1 MWFSLLILQMS
12 TPESIRGKWFAQA
25 CYVMVQCQSMLTGIL
40 AFCSAVLGLFSET
53 TWEKTNSPSTWQ
65 PFKYL
70 VAVLLYSQVFSS
82 SGYAGFHWSNASIVA
97 ELPDSS
103 PCSVFSRSVSY
114 CQFSFQPLVS
124 GNEYVTPG
132 YISKIF
138 NEREW
143 IEVLATCTIKFETA
157 IFGFRIMESWILANW
172 NGGTAFPTSN
182 LWKYWIK

>member
-12 TPESIRGKWFAQA
+12 TPESIRGKWFVQA
-25 CYVMVQCQSMLTGIL
+25 CYVMVQCQSMLTRIL

-70 VAVLLYSQVFSS
+70 VTVLLYFQVFSS
-82 SGYAGFHWSNASIVA
+82 SGYAGFHWSNTSIVA

-103 PCSVFSRSVSY
+103 PCSIFSRSVSY

-138 NEREW
+138 NDREW
-143 IEVLATCTIKFETA
+143 IEFLQLVQLSLKLQFLVLGLWNHEYWQIEM
-157 IFGFRIMESWILANW
+157 GGLLILLQIYEN
-172 NGGTAFPTSN
+172 
-182 LWKYWIK
+182 IR